1 MPEALIV
8 GAGIGGLAAGVALQR
23 AGWQVGIHVRAASP
37 RELGFALALAP
48 NAIAALDE
56 LGLSRAVV
64 AAGVAATRFEVRR
77 ADGRLMRR
85 FSAPPGG
92 AGVIALRAA
101 LHGTLLK
108 TVGEQ
113 SLTCSSEV
121 VGFSQDATTARL
133 TLRDGRIDTGDLLVG
148 ADGVGSVIRKQLH
161 PQEPPPMPSGFYAVR
176 GLARGAAAHLGD
188 LAGVGYFGDGVEA
201 ATVRASEEAVYWY
214 LSLLAEDVASLPRE
228 PRLILDRIT
237 RRFDSRLRA
246 VIAATDESD
255 MRLDELFVRPPLTTW
270 GAERVTLLG
279 DSAHPVL
286 PHTAQGAAQALEDA
300 VALDLALR
308 RNGDVIRGLREYE
321 RVRSRRTKRLVAAG
335 PRIARMTTTRNP
347 VRKLVRTALIRF
359 IPEFVLMKAVRPGDP
374 HRSLRQPRAEAP

>member
-23 AGWQVGIHVRAASP
+23 AGWQVRIHERAASP

-176 GLARGAAAHLGD
+176 GLAR
-188 LAGVGYFGDGVEA
+188 
-201 ATVRASEEAVYWY
+201 
-214 LSLLAEDVASLPRE
+214 
-228 PRLILDRIT
+228 
-237 RRFDSRLRA
+237 
-246 VIAATDESD
+246 
-255 MRLDELFVRPPLTTW
+255 
-270 GAERVTLLG
+270 
-279 DSAHPVL
+279 
-286 PHTAQGAAQALEDA
+286 
-300 VALDLALR
+300 
-308 RNGDVIRGLREYE
+308 
-321 RVRSRRTKRLVAAG
+321 
-335 PRIARMTTTRNP
+335 
-347 VRKLVRTALIRF
+347 
-359 IPEFVLMKAVRPGDP
+359 
-374 HRSLRQPRAEAP
+374 